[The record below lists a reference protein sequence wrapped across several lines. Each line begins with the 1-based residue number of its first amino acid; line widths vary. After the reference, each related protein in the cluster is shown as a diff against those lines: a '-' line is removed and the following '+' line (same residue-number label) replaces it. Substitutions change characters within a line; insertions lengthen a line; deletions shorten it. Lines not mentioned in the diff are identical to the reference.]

1 MGEEDL
7 LAAGGGHGAAVP
19 LERLD
24 GARAELD
31 RVRHAV
37 VGQRDPRAQRPGG
50 DLAARPPI
58 AVAGGQ
64 HGIGSMP
71 SFATALDDRQ
81 LVELT
86 AYLRGRFAPE
96 KPGWEGIEAAVA
108 RARKAG
114 R

>member
-1 MGEEDL
+1 MHAATPTNLVNML
-7 LAAGGGHGAAVP
+7 L
-19 LERLD
+19 E
-24 GARAELD
+24 
-31 RVRHAV
+31 
-37 VGQRDPRAQRPGG
+37 
-50 DLAARPPI
+50 
-58 AVAGGQ
+58 GGQ